1 MTTNKMV
8 ELVNK
13 DGKLLALFSGILL
26 DGILLIGLVIY
37 ISIKLVS

>member
-8 ELVNK
+8 ELINR
-13 DGKLLALFSGILL
+13 DEKLLALFSGLLL

-37 ISIKLVS
+37 TGVRLVS